1 MRLRTLALVFTL
13 AIAAAAQ
20 DRPRGQAAG
29 DYQSLL
35 PLHQDFVTS
44 RQVPVVDGVPDY
56 SPASYIAQLKR
67 AIRIPCELRMQTG
80 EFTLQQAIDH
90 MVREVPLMEPDL
102 ARYDLSIYLRRPTY
116 GMNYP

>member
-35 PLHQDFVTS
+35 ALHQDFVTS

-56 SPASYIAQLKR
+56 SPASVEARRQRLTGFRQRLSAIQPAAWPVSQKVDVLWAR
-67 AIRIPCELRMQTG
+67 AT
-80 EFTLQQAIDH
+80 
-90 MVREVPLMEPDL
+90 EP
-102 ARYDLSIYLRRPTY
+102 
-116 GMNYP
+116 